1 MMMVRLQADMSTDRY
16 TVTSERL
23 GRDTSKSV
31 AEPCLPGGRVA
42 GRSLDEA
49 AKCKAWF
56 NNPKHSMGL
65 PYMPISWGG
74 ARGINGAAYMAYME
88 CLGMVVALVV
98 KSMGLHVPLE
108 EICTNVPFHNIVVV
122 PGTSP

>member
-1 MMMVRLQADMSTDRY
+1 MMVRLQADMSTDRY

-74 ARGINGAAYMAYME
+74 ARGISIGHPNGMAQVYRMCIYLL
-88 CLGMVVALVV
+88 CLLLKSAL
-98 KSMGLHVPLE
+98 HD
-108 EICTNVPFHNIVVV
+108 C
-122 PGTSP
+122 